1 MATSRFFE
9 SASTKKSKPVNSNPR
24 PKKQKQE
31 PAIESPPQNYQMSQR
46 SERINYLVEQA
57 REKKPMNVRELAALA
72 EEAFP
77 GISTPTRNAYA
88 RAANRILKLP
98 YTADFPEI

>member
-1 MATSRFFE
+1 MAFPENIDTQLLDPTPTE
-9 SASTKKSKPVNSNPR
+9 LKK
-24 PKKQKQE
+24 PKRRKSSDIQ
-31 PAIESPPQNYQMSQR
+31 PPPENHQMRQR
-46 SERINYLVEQA
+46 NQRINYLIDIS

>member
-1 MATSRFFE
+1 MDDL
-9 SASTKKSKPVNSNPR
+9 KSKK
-24 PKKQKQE
+24 PKE
-31 PAIESPPQNYQMSQR
+31 ETVSETPPQNSMMRQR
-46 SERINYLVEQA
+46 SDRINYLVETA
-57 REKKPMNVRELAALA
+57 REKKPMTVRELAALA